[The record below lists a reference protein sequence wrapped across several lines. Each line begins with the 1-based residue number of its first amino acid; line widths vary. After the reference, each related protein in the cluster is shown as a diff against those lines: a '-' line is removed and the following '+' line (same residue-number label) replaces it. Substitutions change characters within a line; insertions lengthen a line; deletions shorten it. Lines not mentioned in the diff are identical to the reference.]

1 MSTKSTIW
9 YGEDWHLYHEAFDNQ
24 NVYLEFPGGGALQG
38 AAIQIPLHIWKAFRE
53 AEVDGLEFVG
63 ISEDE
68 LRAKAEA
75 AVDEHRAYLATA
87 TGQLSRLFGSLTF
100 GPPESTRDEMVAR
113 YMDECRYEAED
124 EEADLQSP
132 GAIEEKKR

>member
-1 MSTKSTIW
+1 M
-9 YGEDWHLYHEAFDNQ
+9 
-24 NVYLEFPGGGALQG
+24 
-38 AAIQIPLHIWKAFRE
+38 HIWKAFRE

-87 TGQLSRLFGSLTF
+87 TGQLSRLFGSFTF